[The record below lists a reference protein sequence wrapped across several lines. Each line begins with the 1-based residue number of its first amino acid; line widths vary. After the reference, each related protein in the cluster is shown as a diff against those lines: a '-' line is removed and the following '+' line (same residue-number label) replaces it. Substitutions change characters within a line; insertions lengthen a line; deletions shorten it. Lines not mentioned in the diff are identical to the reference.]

1 MTGLLFACTFEAT
14 EVSAVVDLFEINVQD
29 DRPVIIP
36 GLYLSQSSDVG
47 DAAEEFL
54 RVQIVRVE
62 GGAAGSGGSGGGT
75 ARCLNA
81 LNTTS
86 GFNFET
92 CNTTPVSGGTDRVL
106 WSGTFNVRLGL
117 QYIPLPDMR
126 PGNPFGSTFDRL
138 VVRLVAAPADVLTM
152 SGTLIVEEALQ

>member
-14 EVSAVVDLFEINVQD
+14 EVSAVVDLFEINVFD
-29 DRPVIIP
+29 DRPVIIH

-47 DAAEEFL
+47 DTAEEFL

-62 GGAAGSGGSGGGT
+62 GGAAGSGGSAQAP

-86 GFNFET
+86 AFSFET
-92 CNTTPVSGGTDRVL
+92 CNTTVVAGGTDRVL
-106 WSGTFNVRLGL
+106 WSGTFNTRLGL

-126 PGNPFGSTFDRL
+126 PGAEQAFNRL